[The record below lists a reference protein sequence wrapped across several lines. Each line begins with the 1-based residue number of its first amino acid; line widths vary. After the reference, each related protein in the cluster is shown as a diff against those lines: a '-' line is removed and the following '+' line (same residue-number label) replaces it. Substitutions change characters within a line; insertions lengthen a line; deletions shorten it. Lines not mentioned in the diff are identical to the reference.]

1 MRASF
6 YVYMQYT
13 VKTQNFELSAS
24 QTAFAKRLGISREF
38 LRLLLGRGMKEDE
51 IFAFLHPSIDNLS
64 SPFEIDG
71 MKEAAE
77 RIRKAIA
84 NKEKVLIYG
93 DYDCDGI
100 CAISTLMLYLRDK
113 LDVFYFI
120 PDRNK
125 DGYGI
130 SVDTLKRILANH
142 SPSLVITVDTGI
154 TAVEEVEY
162 LKSIG
167 IDTIVTDH
175 HEPQE
180 KIPDCIVVDP
190 KVARKGFFDLCGA
203 GVALK
208 LVEALSNRQETCK
221 YLDIVSIATIADVVP
236 LVGDNRIIAYYGLK
250 QITTSPRKGV
260 KMLLNQETVSSQ
272 DVMFRLAPRMNA
284 AGRLNS
290 AMKVVGLFLE
300 NDYFLLRTLT
310 EELARDNAARQ
321 ELCENAVE
329 SAKQMLKGADFDDM
343 GIIALYSDKWEP
355 GILGIACARL
365 VEEFKRPA
373 VLFAKNGEELR
384 GSARSVPSVNI
395 FELFCSLSE
404 YFMAFGGH
412 AQAAGVSMN
421 VSAFEDFKTAANKKL
436 LSEHRAED
444 FTHVVECE
452 MQLPMNMDFLSF
464 AKELELLEPTGYQN
478 PKPTFLIE
486 AQGLKFERIGFSQ
499 HVKYT
504 GSNIELMG
512 FSKFAQCLFPV
523 TGKVNLEVTLGV
535 NVFQNRENAQ
545 GIIQTLEFENVDI
558 TPQESECM
566 NLHQLSCEGSVILQN
581 SLNAQGGAAAINTQ
595 SGVISGG
602 EQKGKILQNTDFNTL
617 KTWLKEPFG
626 TVVVCFSQEEY
637 DKICGECAEVKNLP
651 VLIATPR
658 CLNPE
663 NCVVVC
669 PAACYD
675 FSFYKRVVVAGRP
688 LCEGYL
694 AKLQGETECY
704 ALGDITP
711 KQLRITDDRLRNI
724 YKEVFNIAAKGGKQ
738 GGYRK
743 MYIAVCS
750 RYKVKESEFYAAMT
764 IFEQLGL
771 IEISDRGIVTVSR
784 KKSNLSDSVV
794 YRNLL
799 HA

>member
-1 MRASF
+1 MRPHQTVRASF

-13 VKTQNFELSAS
+13 VKTQNFELTAS
-24 QTAFAKRLGISREF
+24 QTALAKKLGISREF

-51 IFAFLHPSIDNLS
+51 IFSFLHPSVDNLS

-71 MKEAAE
+71 MKEAVE
-77 RIRKAIA
+77 RIKKAIA

-190 KVARKGFFDLCGA
+190 KVARKGFYDLCGA

-208 LVEALSNRQETCK
+208 LVEALSNRQEACK

-236 LVGDNRIIAYYGLK
+236 LVGDNRIIAYFGLK

-260 KMLLNQETVSSQ
+260 KMLLNQENVSSQ

-310 EELARDNAARQ
+310 EELARDNSARQ
-321 ELCENAVE
+321 QLCEEAVV
-329 SAKQMLKGADFDDM
+329 SAKQMLKGADFENT

-404 YFMAFGGH
+404 YFTAFGGH

-421 VSAFEDFKTAANKKL
+421 VSAFESFKNAANKKL
-436 LSEHRAED
+436 LSEHKAED
-444 FTHVVECE
+444 FTHIVECE
-452 MQLPMNMDFLSF
+452 MQLPMDMDFLSF

-499 HVKYT
+499 HVKYS
-504 GSNIELMG
+504 GNNIELMG
-512 FSKFAQCLFPV
+512 FSKFAPCLFPV
-523 TGKVNLEVTLGV
+523 TGKTDFEVTLGV
-535 NVFQNRENAQ
+535 NTFQNRETAQ
-545 GIIQTLEFENVDI
+545 GIIQTLEFENVSV

-566 NLHQLSCEGSVILQN
+566 NLHQLSCEGSATLQ
-581 SLNAQGGAAAINTQ
+581 
-595 SGVISGG
+595 
-602 EQKGKILQNTDFNTL
+602 KTDFSEL
-617 KTWLKEPFG
+617 KSWLKEPFG
-626 TVVVCFSQEEY
+626 SVVVCFSEEEY
-637 DKICGECAEVKNLP
+637 KKICDECKEVKSLP

-669 PAACYD
+669 PAECYD
-675 FSFYKRVVVAGRP
+675 FSFYKRIVVAGSP

-694 AKLQGETECY
+694 AKLQNQATCY
-704 ALGDITP
+704 ALGDVTP
-711 KQLRITDDRLRNI
+711 KQLRITDERLRNI
-724 YKEVFNIAAKGGKQ
+724 YKEIFNISAKGGKQ

-750 RYKVKESEFYAAMT
+750 RYKVKESEFYVAMT

-771 IEISDRGIVTVSR
+771 VQISDRGIVTVSR
-784 KKSNLSDSVV
+784 KKSSLSDSVV

-799 HA
+799 HV

>member
-6 YVYMQYT
+6 YVYMQYI
-13 VKTQNFELSAS
+13 VKTQNFQLSAA
-24 QTAFAKRLGISREF
+24 QTALAKRLGISREF
-38 LRLLLGRGMKEDE
+38 LRLLLGRGMKEED
-51 IFAFLHPSIDNLS
+51 FYDFLHPSVDNLS

-71 MKEAAE
+71 MKEASE
-77 RIRKAIA
+77 RIKKAIA

-162 LKSIG
+162 LKSLG

-208 LVEALSNRQETCK
+208 LVEALGGRAEACK

-236 LVGDNRIIAYYGLK
+236 LVGDNRIIAYFGLK

-300 NDYFLLRTLT
+300 SDYFLLRTLT
-310 EELARDNAARQ
+310 EELARDNATRQ
-321 ELCENAVE
+321 QLCEDAV
-329 SAKQMLKGADFDDM
+329 SAAKEMLKGADFEDM

-373 VLFAKNGEELR
+373 VLFAKNGDELR
-384 GSARSVPSVNI
+384 GSARSVPAVNI

-404 YFMAFGGH
+404 YFTAFGGH

-421 VSAFEDFKTAANKKL
+421 VDCFEDFKNAANKKL
-436 LSEHRAED
+436 LSEHKAED

-452 MQLPMNMDFLSF
+452 MQLPLDIDFLSF

-478 PKPTFLIE
+478 PKPTFLIQ

-499 HVKYT
+499 HVKYS
-504 GSNIELMG
+504 GGNIELMG
-512 FSKFAQCLFPV
+512 FSKFAPCLFPT
-523 TGKVNLEVTLGV
+523 TGKTNFEVTLGI
-535 NVFQNRENAQ
+535 NEFQNRQTAQ
-545 GIIQTLEFENVDI
+545 GIIQTLEFESVSV
-558 TPQESECM
+558 TEQESECM
-566 NLHQLSCEGSVILQN
+566 NLHHLSCEGSANLQ
-581 SLNAQGGAAAINTQ
+581 
-595 SGVISGG
+595 
-602 EQKGKILQNTDFNTL
+602 KTDFNTL
-617 KTWLKEPFG
+617 KSWLKEPFG

-637 DKICGECAEVKNLP
+637 ESVCKACDEVKALP

-669 PAACYD
+669 PAACFD
-675 FSFYKRVVVAGRP
+675 FSFYKRIVVAGRP

-694 AKLQGETECY
+694 AKLDGQAKCY
-704 ALGDITP
+704 ALGDVTP
-711 KQLRITDDRLRNI
+711 RGMRMSDDKLRNI
-724 YKEVFNIAAKGGKQ
+724 YKEIVNVVAKGGKQ

-743 MYIAVCS
+743 MYLAVCS
-750 RYKVKESEFYAAMT
+750 RYKVKESEFYVAMT
-764 IFEQLGL
+764 IFEQLSLVSVG
-771 IEISDRGIVTVSR
+771 DRGIVTVSR
-784 KKSNLSDSVV
+784 KKSNLSDSVF
-794 YRNLL
+794 YRNLV

>member
-1 MRASF
+1 
-6 YVYMQYT
+6 MQYK
-13 VKTQNFELSAS
+13 VKTQDFNLSPS
-24 QTAFAKRLGISREF
+24 QTELAKHLGISRDF

-51 IFAFLHPSIDNLS
+51 IFAFLHPSVDNLS

-71 MKEAAE
+71 MKEAAD
-77 RIRKAIA
+77 RIKRAIA

-130 SVDTLKRILANH
+130 SIEALEKILSNH

-162 LKSIG
+162 LKSRG
-167 IDTIVTDH
+167 IETIVTDH

-180 KIPDCIVVDP
+180 TIPDCIVVDP

-208 LVEALSNRQETCK
+208 LVEALAGRKEACK
-221 YLDIVSIATIADVVP
+221 YLDIVAIATIADVVP

-250 QITTSPRKGV
+250 QITTSARKGV

-300 NDYFLLRTLT
+300 NDYFLLKTLT

-321 ELCENAVE
+321 QLCEEAVE
-329 SAKQMLKGADFDDM
+329 AAKQMLKGTDFDNM

-365 VEEFKRPA
+365 VEEFKRPT
-373 VLFAKNGEELR
+373 VLFAKNGNELR

-395 FELFCSLSE
+395 FELFCGLSE
-404 YFMAFGGH
+404 HFTAFGGH
-412 AQAAGVSMN
+412 AQAAGVSMS
-421 VSAFEDFKTAANKKL
+421 VSAFDDFVRNANNALLKTHGAK
-436 LSEHRAED
+436 D

-452 MQLPMNMDFLSF
+452 MRLPIDMNFLSF

-486 AQGLKFERIGFSQ
+486 AEGLKFERIGFSQ
-499 HVKYT
+499 HVKYQ
-504 GSNIELMG
+504 GKNIELMG
-512 FSKFAQCLFPV
+512 FSKFAPCLFPT
-523 TGKVNLEVTLGV
+523 TGKTDFEVTLGV
-535 NVFQNRENAQ
+535 NVFQNRETAQ
-545 GIIQTLEFENVDI
+545 GIIQTLEFENVSV
-558 TPQESECM
+558 TEQESECM
-566 NLHQLSCEGSVILQN
+566 NLHHLLCEGNVNLQKTD
-581 SLNAQGGAAAINTQ
+581 LNAIN
-595 SGVISGG
+595 SWF
-602 EQKGKILQNTDFNTL
+602 KK
-617 KTWLKEPFG
+617 PFG
-626 TVVVCFSQEEY
+626 TAIVCFSQEEY
-637 DKICGECAEVKNLP
+637 ERICKESKAIKELP

-669 PAACYD
+669 PAECFD

-688 LCEGYL
+688 LCDGYL
-694 AKLQGETECY
+694 KKLSNQTECV
-704 ALGDITP
+704 AFGDTSPGRLVISDD
-711 KQLRITDDRLRNI
+711 KLRSI
-724 YKEVFNIAAKGGKQ
+724 YKEMVNLASKTGKQ
-738 GGYRK
+738 GGMRK

-750 RYKVKESEFYAAMT
+750 RYKVRESEFYAAVE
-764 IFEQLGL
+764 IFKQLSL
-771 IEISDRGIVTVSR
+771 IDISDRGILTVF
-784 KKSNLSDSVV
+784 KKKADLQDSVV
-794 YRNLL
+794 YRNLS